1 MILGDSSKTDVLPNG
16 TANYNF
22 MTSFECS
29 PDGPNSLDDIAQ
41 KPVLRKYLMLNR
53 PPQRWVLPAALLC
66 LPAAGVTRSRI
77 ALQQRRWEGLSTS
90 LPAGRIPFHVGLCSL
105 ALLFLLAW
113 GDEAGACAGA
123 DTDPLQPLNCWSE
136 AV

>member
-1 MILGDSSKTDVLPNG
+1 MSVTLVRAEYNGVILGDSSKTDILPNG

-41 KPVLRKYLMLNR
+41 KPVLCKYLTLKL
-53 PPQRWVLPAALLC
+53 PPERWVLSAALPC

-77 ALQQRRWEGLSTS
+77 ALQQQRWEGLSTS
-90 LPAGRIPFHVGLCSL
+90 VPISASWKNPLSCWPALLGFTVLVGL
-105 ALLFLLAW
+105 
-113 GDEAGACAGA
+113 GR
-123 DTDPLQPLNCWSE
+123 
-136 AV
+136 